1 MNSTSVESK
10 EIKFEFERKLNW
22 SVKYMTN
29 ETPRKIVEIGG
40 VSYYEDKLLEAVQL
54 LEAAK
59 VVDSGVATPTA
70 GTGTPPD
77 RNSDQ

>member
-10 EIKFEFERKLNW
+10 EVKFERKLNW

-29 ETPRKIVEIGG
+29 ETTRKIVDIGG

-59 VVDSGVATPTA
+59 VVDGGASTMG
-70 GTGTPPD
+70 GGTPPE
-77 RNSDQ
+77 RPNNMQ